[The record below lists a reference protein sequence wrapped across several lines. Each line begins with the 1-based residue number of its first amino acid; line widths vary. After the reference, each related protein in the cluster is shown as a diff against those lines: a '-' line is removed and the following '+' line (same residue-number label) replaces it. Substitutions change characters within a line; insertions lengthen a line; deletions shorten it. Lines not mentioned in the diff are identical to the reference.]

1 MARASGSRTHR
12 QYPRP
17 APSPARYAATITL
30 CLLFTVFITSV
41 TQRPDRAVDWT
52 TPISVI
58 AQQIRSADRQLGVL
72 DEIAGQSFY
81 LHGAH
86 EEDELRGEPGQIIAW
101 RGDAVC
107 RATGD
112 GAVWITHLRA
122 KHAPPGEQSF
132 KLPATHVLR
141 EYLSQRNLPEAAL
154 PICAVPPARTYRDI
168 WYEERNGVGYL
179 FFEFHNGAMSTEH
192 CQRLLAA
199 YVHARQQPTKVI
211 VLMGGIDVWSNG
223 IHLNV
228 IEAAEDCAGES
239 WRNINAM
246 NDLVREIIS
255 TDSHLVVSAL
265 AGNAGAG
272 GVILALGAGRVVAHS
287 DVILNPHYRSMGG
300 LYGSEYWTYLLP
312 KRVGADMA
320 IQLTSDCKPLGTK
333 EALRIGLID
342 AALGANAR
350 ELRTRVRAEA
360 EAMAAH
366 PNHGLL
372 LEEKR
377 RQRAMDERAKPLS
390 AYRQEELA
398 RMHEN
403 FYGADR
409 SYHVAR
415 RRFVRKLSSAPRS
428 APSSAQLK

>member
-1 MARASGSRTHR
+1 MGSTQRSRSSDGWH
-12 QYPRP
+12 
-17 APSPARYAATITL
+17 
-30 CLLFTVFITSV
+30 VFITSV
-41 TQRPDRAVDWT
+41 TQGHDRVVDWT
-52 TPISVI
+52 TPTSVI
-58 AQQIRSADRQLGVL
+58 AQNIRSADRQLGVL

-81 LHGAH
+81 LHGVH

-122 KHAPPGEQSF
+122 KHALHGEQSF
-132 KLPATHVLR
+132 KLPATRLLR
-141 EYLSQRNLPEAAL
+141 EYLLQRNIREAAL
-154 PICAVPPARTYRDI
+154 PIHAAPSARTYRDI
-168 WYEERNGVGYL
+168 WYEDRNGVGYL
-179 FFEFHNGAMSTEH
+179 FFEFHNGAMSTAH

-199 YVHARQQPTKVI
+199 YVHARQQPTRVI
-211 VLMGGIDVWSNG
+211 VLMGGRDVWSNG
-223 IHLNV
+223 IHLSV
-228 IEAAEDCAGES
+228 IEAAEDCADES

-246 NDLVREIIS
+246 NDLVREIILS
-255 TDSHLVVSAL
+255 DSQLVVSAL

-272 GVILALGAGRVVAHS
+272 GVILALGADRVVAHS
-287 DVILNPHYRSMGG
+287 GVILNPHYRSMGG

-312 KRVGADMA
+312 RRVGADVA
-320 IQLTSDCKPLGTK
+320 IRLTSDCKPLGAS
-333 EALRIGLID
+333 EASRIGLID
-342 AALGANAR
+342 AVLGANAG

-366 PNHGLL
+366 PDHGLL
-372 LEEKR
+372 LGEKR
-377 RQRAMDERAKPLS
+377 RQRALDERAKPLA

-398 RMHEN
+398 RMHDN

-409 SYHVAR
+409 SYHIAR

-428 APSSAQLK
+428 ASSSAQLK